1 MSESAALIR
10 LKLLG
15 RAAFQGDARAA
26 ERALRGVGHGGRD
39 AARGANTIARTRA
52 PQTLKQIGAA
62 ARTATAELRGF
73 GRAGASIAQVGSAA
87 VGLGG
92 GAAIKAT
99 TLSSW
104 QVAGFRSGVAA
115 LAVFLLVPAARRGW
129 TWHVVPVGAAY
140 AATLVLFVSA
150 NKLTTSANAIFL
162 QSTAPLYVLLLGP
175 FLLREAIR
183 LRDVLFMIP
192 LAAGLALFFV
202 GAEAPVHTAPDPA
215 RGNLMA
221 LASGVSWALTVMGL
235 RWLGNRGTGTALPTV
250 VAGNLIAFL
259 ACLPAALPVQGAPA
273 DWATIAYL
281 GVFQIAGAYLL
292 LAAGIRHVSALEAS
306 TLLLLEPALNPVWAW
321 LVHGEAP
328 GAWAVLG
335 GVLIVGATVV
345 KTWWDG
351 RAQAPPEVTPA

>member
-1 MSESAALIR
+1 VNPRTLHRLQILGAAL
-10 LKLLG
+10 L
-15 RAAFQGDARAA
+15 FS
-26 ERALRGVGHGGRD
+26 
-39 AARGANTIARTRA
+39 T
-52 PQTLKQIGAA
+52 
-62 ARTATAELRGF
+62 
-73 GRAGASIAQVGSAA
+73 
-87 VGLGG
+87 G

-99 TLSSW
+99 TLNSW

-129 TWHVVPVGAAY
+129 TWHVLPVGVAY
-140 AATLVLFVSA
+140 ASTLVLFVTA

-183 LRDVLFMIP
+183 RRDLAFMVPIGV
-192 LAAGLALFFV
+192 GLALFFV

-221 LASGVSWALTVMGL
+221 LASGVFWALTVMGL
-235 RWLGNRGTGTALPTV
+235 RWMGNRGEGSALPTV

-259 ACLPAALPVQGAPA
+259 ACLPLALPVHGGAV
-273 DWATIAYL
+273 DWAVVAYL

-321 LVHGEAP
+321 LVHGESP
-328 GAWAVLG
+328 SAWAIVG
-335 GVLIVGATVV
+335 GVLIVGATVL

-351 RAQAPPEVTPA
+351 RSPTEPEVTLA

>member
-1 MSESAALIR
+1 MNPRTLHRLQILGAAL
-10 LKLLG
+10 L
-15 RAAFQGDARAA
+15 FS
-26 ERALRGVGHGGRD
+26 
-39 AARGANTIARTRA
+39 T
-52 PQTLKQIGAA
+52 
-62 ARTATAELRGF
+62 
-73 GRAGASIAQVGSAA
+73 
-87 VGLGG
+87 G

-99 TLSSW
+99 TLTSW

-115 LAVFLLVPAARRGW
+115 LAVFLLVPGARRGW
-129 TWHVVPVGAAY
+129 TWHVLPVGVAY

-162 QSTAPLYVLLLGP
+162 QSTAPLYVLFLGP
-175 FLLREAIR
+175 LLLREALR
-183 LRDVLFMIP
+183 LRDVAFMVPI
-192 LAAGLALFFV
+192 AVGLGLFFI

-221 LASGVSWALTVMGL
+221 LASGVFWAFTVMGL
-235 RWLGNRGTGTALPTV
+235 RWLGNRGEGTALPTI
-250 VAGNLIAFL
+250 VAGNVVAFL
-259 ACLPAALPVQGAPA
+259 ACLPAALPVHGGPA
-273 DWATIAYL
+273 DWATVGYL

-292 LAAGIRHVSALEAS
+292 LTAGIRHVSALEAS

-328 GAWAVLG
+328 GAWAVVG

-351 RAQAPPEVTPA
+351 RAATEPEVTPA